1 MYYGVYYINNNT
13 KDTQMYT
20 KQAVVKRLDAAHG
33 MIKRTEFYIKS
44 NDGNSALD
52 TLIELKQNLHDIQT
66 LVNRENDK

>member
-1 MYYGVYYINNNT
+1 
-13 KDTQMYT
+13 MYT